1 MTEVDWAKPTDVKW
15 LLKRGAS
22 QGIIDAAGRVHR
34 MRQTIDVMRADT
46 WDPPLWLSSR
56 NAQLATFYHLLANWY
71 DDRSMITERYD
82 VDYSGEDL

>member
-34 MRQTIDVMRADT
+34 MRQTINEMRAET
-46 WDPPLWLSSR
+46 WETPTWLSSK
-56 NAQLATFYHLLANWY
+56 NAQLGTFYKLLANWY
-71 DDRSMITERYD
+71 SDREMICDRYD
-82 VDYSGEDL
+82 VDYLGEEL

>member
-1 MTEVDWAKPTDVKW
+1 MTEVDWKRETDVKW

-34 MRQTIDVMRADT
+34 MRQLIIAMRGEDWEA
-46 WDPPLWLSSR
+46 PPWLSSR
-56 NAQLATFYHLLANWY
+56 NAQLATFYALLGNWY

-82 VDYSGEDL
+82 VEYGEEL